1 MITIKFTDVLRTSP
15 KIKGAY
21 IIHFKDKVYVGS
33 SKNVLNRLNN
43 HRCSIRSKTHR
54 YSNDIGKYKECDI
67 YFSIYPTEN
76 YKELEIEITEKYKK
90 LGIALNKQTGSKPTE
105 ETIKKRISS
114 RKYAKDAKYTKV
126 KVIRISEQ
134 QHLTLVKMKS
144 YNVDV
149 GRFIREAIAD
159 KINKEYS
166 NLIPKAE
173 KEVDSFSASLA
184 LALSNL

>member
-67 YFSIYPTEN
+67 YFSIYP
-76 YKELEIEITEKYKK
+76 KIEITEKYKK

-134 QHLTLVKMKS
+134 QHKTLVKMKS